1 MYICEDLWGTQDL
14 KLKQWWLKDYFLLG
28 YPPFPFFLFIWK
40 GKESSLHPLRSLP
53 DPFVKVCGLVT
64 NSLLPAWMPLLMLG
78 MGSGPARAWTLAA
91 DRPGRKSCFHH
102 PPTYCHTIANPRQA
116 FCSTCW
122 IYRVTFPPTHHAPE
136 KCHFVSRTRAAAL
149 IILFWTAKLKFEEE
163 GDEEPP
169 NTCSL
174 HWSPFIVQR
183 RGKNEAKKKAI
194 KNMKKAAVYYDHYL
208 IQQTF

>member
-116 FCSTCW
+116 FCSTCLN
-122 IYRVTFPPTHHAPE
+122 IQCDFFPYPSCSGKVSFCLQNLGCCLNYFTLNSQVEVWGRRRWGAPKHLFIALESIHCSTEGE
-136 KCHFVSRTRAAAL
+136 K
-149 IILFWTAKLKFEEE
+149 WGKEE
-163 GDEEPP
+163 
-169 NTCSL
+169 S
-174 HWSPFIVQR
+174 H
-183 RGKNEAKKKAI
+183 
-194 KNMKKAAVYYDHYL
+194 
-208 IQQTF
+208 